1 MTNYTIKNI
10 HSEPVSIFIFVHQKQ
25 RRANTLIVL
34 AYYKPFLGACFY
46 F

>member
-10 HSEPVSIFIFVHQKQ
+10 HSEPVSIFIFVHQKH
-25 RRANTLIVL
+25 NTLIVL